1 MTSTYT
7 MNTENT
13 KTLEELLK
21 NYDPTP
27 LEYDP
32 NVDGDEEHLIR
43 DQLLEQKEQLKDVI
57 TKLKEKQRLNRKV
70 RR

>member
-1 MTSTYT
+1 
-7 MNTENT
+7 MNDEKP

-21 NYDPTP
+21 NYDPSP
-27 LEYDP
+27 MEYDP
-32 NVDGDEEHLIR
+32 NIDGDEEHLIR

-57 TKLKEKQRLNRKV
+57 TKLKEKQRLDRKV

>member
-1 MTSTYT
+1 
-7 MNTENT
+7 MNDEKP

-21 NYDPTP
+21 NYDPSP
-27 LEYDP
+27 VEYDP

-43 DQLLEQKEQLKDVI
+43 DQLLEQKEHLKDVI
-57 TKLKEKQRLNRKV
+57 TKLKEKQRLDRKV

>member
-1 MTSTYT
+1 MAVVKMST
-7 MNTENT
+7 EPT

-21 NYDPTP
+21 EYDPKP

-32 NVDGDEEHLIR
+32 LVDGDEEHLIR
-43 DQLLEQKEQLKDVI
+43 DDLLKEKERMKDVI
-57 TKLKEKQRLNRKV
+57 TKLKEKNRGERKV

>member
-1 MTSTYT
+1 
-7 MNTENT
+7 MNDEKP

-21 NYDPTP
+21 NYDPSP
-27 LEYDP
+27 IEYDP

-57 TKLKEKQRLNRKV
+57 TKLKEKQRLDRKV